1 MLTKLVEELNQHRQQ
16 LEAAVAGRTNALENP
31 ATEPAARRMDG
42 TSLAGALRAA
52 IIEGE
57 YVPNQRLVEADLC
70 EQYGASRAAV
80 RSALF
85 ELAGE
90 GLVERL
96 QNRGSR
102 VRAISIDEA
111 IEISEVRG
119 AVEALCAAKAAERIT
134 DDEIAE
140 FQELRGELVRAVQ
153 EGQLMEYSQLNQQL
167 DRRILEISGQ
177 HTAVEVLKRLR
188 AQGVRHQF
196 KLALQPG
203 RAQTSVTEHTA
214 IIDAVAARRPEEAE
228 KAVREH
234 MRSVVAALRE
244 ASAAGR

>member
-1 MLTKLVEELNQHRQQ
+1 
-16 LEAAVAGRTNALENP
+16 VASRTDALENQATVP
-31 ATEPAARRMDG
+31 AGRRPDG
-42 TSLAGALRAA
+42 TSLAGALRTA

-80 RSALF
+80 RTALF
-85 ELAGE
+85 ELASE

-111 IEISEVRG
+111 IEISEVRA
-119 AVEALCAAKAAERIT
+119 AVEALCAAKAAERISN
-134 DDEIAE
+134 DEAAE
-140 FQELRGELVRAVQ
+140 LQNLRGQLIQSVQ
-153 EGQLMEYSQLNQQL
+153 AGQLMEYSRLNQQL
-167 DRRILEISGQ
+167 DRRLLEISGQ
-177 HTAVEVLKRLR
+177 HTAAEVLKRLR

-203 RAQTSVTEHTA
+203 RAQTSVAEHTA
-214 IIDAVAARRPEEAE
+214 IIDAVTARQPDEAE

-244 ASAAGR
+244 AATAGY